1 MNSELS
7 LSCENSLHENNS
19 KSNEIYNKESRDFP
33 RDCPRDCARDC
44 VYISPDSDSFTQNNY
59 FFLF

>member
-19 KSNEIYNKESRDFP
+19 KSNEIYNKESRD
-33 RDCPRDCARDC
+33 CARDC
-44 VYISPDSDSFTQNNY
+44 VYISSDSDSFTQNNY